1 MLSGIWPATHTKD
14 NASVA
19 DPPVERADSSPQRR
33 ISRRRKPYY
42 RPVFTHW
49 QPIQLRPRFLYL
61 EATVRPV
68 AANGAGV
75 VNPAIPAAQAAA
87 VGIGRGIDALT
98 GRRSRVRRYIEQ
110 NAGQPGIAAPTAPSL
125 RVQQQ
130 DADQAEAQRQADE
143 QAQLERLNLRLAQRN
158 APPQP
163 DSPQGRLEAATGLDR
178 NGAARIIRMI
188 ENTELGQDPLMKRA
202 IESYRRNVAF
212 GGYVEQLTP
221 LIRAIKSMQD
231 SDPRIDALRV
241 RDRDDQAADA
251 QQQIDARIE
260 QGKRDNQAFNDQLR
274 NALDNDNNVD
284 LQTKAVAQDAL
295 QKLRLD
301 LGKTP
306 VSHAQAILDDAIA
319 RARTRRSSNSTFG
332 PISTASSSSNKQKSQ
347 TRSTKRSYAARQY
360 V

>member
-1 MLSGIWPATHTKD
+1 
-14 NASVA
+14 
-19 DPPVERADSSPQRR
+19 
-33 ISRRRKPYY
+33 
-42 RPVFTHW
+42 
-49 QPIQLRPRFLYL
+49 
-61 EATVRPV
+61 
-68 AANGAGV
+68 
-75 VNPAIPAAQAAA
+75 
-87 VGIGRGIDALT
+87 
-98 GRRSRVRRYIEQ
+98 
-110 NAGQPGIAAPTAPSL
+110 
-125 RVQQQ
+125 
-130 DADQAEAQRQADE
+130 
-143 QAQLERLNLRLAQRN
+143 
-158 APPQP
+158 
-163 DSPQGRLEAATGLDR
+163 
-178 NGAARIIRMI
+178 MI
-188 ENTELGQDPLMKRA
+188 ENTELGQNPLMQRA

-306 VSHAQAILDDAIA
+306 VSMPRPSSTMQSLEQGTAD
-319 RARTRRSSNSTFG
+319 RRTVRSALSR
-332 PISTASSSSNKQKSQ
+332 PCDPAA
-347 TRSTKRSYAARQY
+347 TR
-360 V
+360 